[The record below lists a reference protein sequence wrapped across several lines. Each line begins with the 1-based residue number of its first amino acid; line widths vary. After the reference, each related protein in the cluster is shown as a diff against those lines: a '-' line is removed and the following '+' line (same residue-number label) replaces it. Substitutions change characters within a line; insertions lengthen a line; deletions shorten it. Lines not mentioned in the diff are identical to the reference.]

1 MVLNWLVPDLAAH
14 IRSDNRHKLK
24 MADHHGVYPS
34 NSRASS
40 FHQRSSHS
48 RSASWSYTSGNGQ
61 ITLTPLNPIR
71 SVIREF
77 VPSFGHR
84 SPTSR
89 STTSSPLSP
98 LSPSTYVNI
107 TEVLTDGN
115 NLNQTEANRVPS
127 YTAVNSNSGNSSEV
141 DLENGEAHTGTSNNT
156 NGNGRSGGDRVEF
169 QGTINWIEKSLPFV
183 LLLMSRIMWDHRL
196 GILVFIGLCGTFL
209 HANNTVKRQ
218 VSLKDRR
225 LTRISLWT
233 FLFLSGNVCFIY
245 YVFYNHHLE
254 NCLIFRKPFF
264 NRMDVWTVFWCV
276 GITDFAI
283 RFITMAF
290 KSMVVIQHRKVIP
303 FRRRG
308 KLYLLTENFS
318 QLYRMLVPVPLW
330 LAYFTDY
337 NYGGEYFALIAT
349 TIYVLLK
356 IRMIFGKLQEV
367 YAACKVFGQDEQY
380 GSPPSKQ
387 EIAEA
392 GNSCP
397 ICQEELKDPI
407 MLRACKHIFCE
418 DCISLW
424 FDRERTC
431 PMCRAKVVADPTW
444 RDGSTASYAILF

>member
-1 MVLNWLVPDLAAH
+1 MASIVQRQWSTKKHDRKSIYPTKKFLELQKLKNKTSPWKQNVQLSVSLFPTNLIIPRSVAISGVTMVLNWLVPDLAAH

-141 DLENGEAHTGTSNNT
+141 DLENGEAQTGTSNNS

-196 GILVFIGLCGTFL
+196 GV
-209 HANNTVKRQ
+209 
-218 VSLKDRR
+218 
-225 LTRISLWT
+225 
-233 FLFLSGNVCFIY
+233 
-245 YVFYNHHLE
+245 
-254 NCLIFRKPFF
+254 
-264 NRMDVWTVFWCV
+264 
-276 GITDFAI
+276 
-283 RFITMAF
+283 
-290 KSMVVIQHRKVIP
+290 
-303 FRRRG
+303 
-308 KLYLLTENFS
+308 
-318 QLYRMLVPVPLW
+318 
-330 LAYFTDY
+330 
-337 NYGGEYFALIAT
+337 
-349 TIYVLLK
+349 
-356 IRMIFGKLQEV
+356 
-367 YAACKVFGQDEQY
+367 
-380 GSPPSKQ
+380 
-387 EIAEA
+387 
-392 GNSCP
+392 
-397 ICQEELKDPI
+397 
-407 MLRACKHIFCE
+407 
-418 DCISLW
+418 
-424 FDRERTC
+424 
-431 PMCRAKVVADPTW
+431 
-444 RDGSTASYAILF
+444 

>member
-1 MVLNWLVPDLAAH
+1 
-14 IRSDNRHKLK
+14 
-24 MADHHGVYPS
+24 MAEHHGIYPPS
-34 NSRASS
+34 SRTSS

-84 SPTSR
+84 SPISR
-89 STTSSPLSP
+89 SSASSPLSP

-107 TEVLTDGN
+107 AEVLRDGN
-115 NLNQTEANRVPS
+115 DLEHSEVNRTAS
-127 YTAVNSNSGNSSEV
+127 YSTVNSNSGNSSEA
-141 DLENGEAHTGTSNNT
+141 DLENGEVNTSPGTSGT
-156 NGNGRSGGDRVEF
+156 QNGNGRSGTDRVEF

-183 LLLMSRIMWDHRL
+183 LLLLSRIMWDHRL
-196 GILVFIGLCGTFL
+196 GILVFVGLCGTFL
-209 HANNTVKRQ
+209 HANSTVKRQ

-225 LTRISLWT
+225 LNRISLWT

-264 NRMDVWTVFWCV
+264 HRMDVWTVFWCV
-276 GITDFAI
+276 GITDFVI
-283 RFITMAF
+283 RYITMAL
-290 KSMVVIQHRKVIP
+290 KSMVVIQHRKIIP

-308 KLYLLTENFS
+308 KFYLLIENFS

-330 LAYFTDY
+330 FAFFTDY
-337 NYGGEYFALIAT
+337 NYGGEYFAVIAT
-349 TIYVLLK
+349 TIYLLLK
-356 IRMIFGKLQEV
+356 ARMIFGKLQEV
-367 YAACKVFGQDEQY
+367 YAACKVFGLDVQY
-380 GSPPSKQ
+380 GSPPSK
-387 EIAEA
+387 EDIAEA

-397 ICQEELKDPI
+397 ICQEELKEPI
-407 MLRACKHIFCE
+407 MLRTCKHIFCE

-444 RDGSTASYAILF
+444 RDGSTATYVILF

>member
-1 MVLNWLVPDLAAH
+1 
-14 IRSDNRHKLK
+14 

-127 YTAVNSNSGNSSEV
+127 YSAVNSNSGNSSEV
-141 DLENGEAHTGTSNNT
+141 DLENGDAHTGTSNNT

-233 FLFLSGNVCFIY
+233 FLFLSGNV
-245 YVFYNHHLE
+245 
-254 NCLIFRKPFF
+254 KPFF

-337 NYGGEYFALIAT
+337 NYGGEYFALVAT

-367 YAACKVFGQDEQY
+367 YA
-380 GSPPSKQ
+380 
-387 EIAEA
+387 
-392 GNSCP
+392 
-397 ICQEELKDPI
+397 
-407 MLRACKHIFCE
+407 ACKHIFCE

-431 PMCRAKVVADPTW
+431 PMCRAKSISIQNAFL
-444 RDGSTASYAILF
+444 G

>member
-1 MVLNWLVPDLAAH
+1 MYQKN
-14 IRSDNRHKLK
+14 NRHCSN
-24 MADHHGVYPS
+24 MAEHGAYSP
-34 NSRASS
+34 NSRTPSA

-61 ITLTPLNPIR
+61 ITLAPLNPIR

-84 SPTSR
+84 SPGSR
-89 STTSSPLSP
+89 SSASSPLSP
-98 LSPSTYVNI
+98 LSPSSYVNLA
-107 TEVLTDGN
+107 EVLRDGN
-115 NLNQTEANRVPS
+115 EGEDTGSNRIPS
-127 YTAVNSNSGNSSEV
+127 FTAVNINSGNSSEA
-141 DLENGEAHTGTSNNT
+141 DAEHGDANMAAGNSNTSS
-156 NGNGRSGGDRVEF
+156 NGNGRAAGDRVEF
-169 QGTINWIEKSLPFV
+169 QGTISWLEKSLPFV
-183 LLLMSRIMWDHRL
+183 LLLLSRIMWDHRL

-209 HANNTVKRQ
+209 HANSTVKRQ

-225 LTRISLWT
+225 LNRISLWT
-233 FLFLSGNVCFIY
+233 FIFLSGNVFFIY

-254 NCLIFRKPFF
+254 NCLIFRRPLF

-276 GITDFAI
+276 GITDFVI
-283 RFITMAF
+283 RFITMAL
-290 KSMVVIQHRKVIP
+290 KSMVVVQHRKIIP

-308 KLYLLTENFS
+308 KYYLLIENFS

-330 LAYFTDY
+330 FTFFTDY
-337 NYGGEYFALIAT
+337 NYGGEYFAVIAT
-349 TIYVLLK
+349 TIYLLLK
-356 IRMIFGKLQEV
+356 GRMIVNKAQEV
-367 YAACKVFGQDEQY
+367 YAAFKVFTHDVQY
-380 GSPPSKQ
+380 GTPPSKE
-387 EIAEA
+387 EIVEA

-407 MLRACKHIFCE
+407 MLRSCKHIFCE

-444 RDGSTASYAILF
+444 RDGSTATYVILF